1 MNVEEALLILDTALE
16 QKFLNDVQELVFR
29 QSWLGQTYL
38 EIAENSGYNS
48 NYIKDVGYKL
58 WKLLSEV
65 FEQEV
70 TKSNFRSVLR
80 RQYINFNKALQVQGV
95 FERESLDDAEK
106 NTADFGGASQ
116 AEDTTSVNTVSAV
129 SLEAEKVN
137 RNSQNS
143 NINLLKVTPEYINAE
158 EKNTNSVQNWKQI
171 IALANYC
178 GRIAEIDKLKR
189 WIIDDR
195 YRLVA
200 IFGMESIG
208 KTAELLTSYNPSD

>member
-1 MNVEEALLILDTALE
+1 MNVEDALLILDKALE

-38 EIAENSGYNS
+38 EIAETSGYNS

-80 RQYINFNKALQVQGV
+80 RQYVNFQNTLQLQSVS
-95 FERESLDDAEK
+95 ETESLADEEK
-106 NTADFGGASQ
+106 NVADFVGASE
-116 AEDTTSVNTVSAV
+116 AKDTTLVKTVGSV
-129 SLEAEKVN
+129 SLEAENVS

-143 NINLLKVTPEYINAE
+143 NINLLKVTSEYIKT
-158 EKNTNSVQNWKQI
+158 EKKSTNTAQNWRQLI
-171 IALANYC
+171 DITAYR
-178 GRIAEIDKLKR
+178 GGITEIDKLKQ
-189 WIIDDR
+189 WITDER
-195 YRLVA
+195 CQLVA
-200 IFGMESIG
+200 VFEIGSIA
-208 KTAELLTSYNPSD
+208 KTARLLKSYNPSD